1 MVALRIDPQFVTK
14 LTAIERGRFTGRT
27 IVLSGT
33 NGKTT
38 TARLIA
44 SILQQSGARV
54 VANQTGANLVSGLA
68 SALAFSASLTGHVH
82 ADYLVLEA
90 DEHALPR
97 IVAQTAP
104 QVVLLTNLFRD
115 QLDRFGEIEHIA
127 AKWRDSLSK
136 VSKNT
141 TVVINANDPHLAAL
155 QNKLSVTVVTFGV
168 DRPEMLGKARDY
180 AVDTIRCPE
189 CRGPL
194 HGDRFMSHLGLLRC
208 SECSFVTPKPTI
220 ALVAYDSKG
229 LRGSKLTIQAGRAD
243 TSPLEVTTSLIGRF
257 NALNVTA
264 AVAVARTLEIATP
277 RIVRGI
283 EKTSRAFGRSESFSW
298 KKRQV
303 YVHLAKNP
311 TGYNEILEAL
321 SSTAD
326 TLDVVLALNDNWADG
341 QDVSWIWDVG
351 FEDVASK
358 LNVVTASGQRAGDI
372 AVRIWTA
379 GIDQKKITLEPD
391 VFTAVRKRVTE
402 KSNQPLHI
410 IATYTAMIFL
420 RDQLVA
426 HKLVPSRWE
435 AA

>member
-68 SALAFSASLTGHVH
+68 SALASSASLAGRVH

-97 IVAQTAP
+97 IVEQTAP

-127 AKWRDSLSK
+127 AKWRDTLAK
-136 VSKNT
+136 VPKNT

-155 QNKLSVTVVTFGV
+155 QKKLSVPVVTFGV

-180 AVDTIRCPE
+180 AVDTVRCPE

-194 HGDRFMSHLGLLRC
+194 QGDRFMSHLGLLRC
-208 SECSFVTPKPTI
+208 AECSFVTPKPQITL
-220 ALVAYDSKG
+220 ATYDSKG
-229 LRGSKLTIQAGRAD
+229 LRGSKLTIRDDALQLHV
-243 TSPLEVTTSLIGRF
+243 STSLIGRF

-264 AVAVARTLEIATP
+264 AVAVARTLEIPAP

-298 KKRQV
+298 EKRQV

-321 SSTAD
+321 TSSSD
-326 TLDVVLALNDNWADG
+326 SLDVVLALNDNWADG

-351 FEDVASK
+351 FEDVVSK
-358 LNVVTASGQRAGDI
+358 LNSVTVSGQRAGDM
-372 AVRIWTA
+372 AVRVWTA
-379 GIDQKKITLEPD
+379 GIEEKKITLESD
-391 VFTAVRKRVTE
+391 VFTAARQRVGQQTG
-402 KSNQPLHI
+402 QPLHI
-410 IATYTAMIFL
+410 IATYTAMVFL
-420 RDQLVA
+420 RDRLVA
-426 HKLVPSRWE
+426 HKLVSSGWE
-435 AA
+435 AS